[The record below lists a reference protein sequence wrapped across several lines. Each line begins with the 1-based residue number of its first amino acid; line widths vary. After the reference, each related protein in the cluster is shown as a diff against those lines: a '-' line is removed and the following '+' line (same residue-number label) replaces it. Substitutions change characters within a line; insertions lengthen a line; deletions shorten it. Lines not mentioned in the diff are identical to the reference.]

1 MKGVILYKSKYGST
15 KQFAE
20 WLRQDT
26 GFDIFEI
33 SDVPEDFGQYDTVV
47 IGSSIHGGMLSLRQW
62 IIHHWESIKDKH
74 VILMLTSGTNN
85 EQFIKKT
92 IEKSLPKHIRTQ
104 IKLFPV
110 GGRYLF
116 KSMSFFDRNIIK
128 IVAFFTKHP
137 ATKKGML
144 TERDEV
150 CHDNIQN
157 LVRFIADE
165 KKIKPHDRKYL
176 NTT

>member
-15 KQFAE
+15 KQFSE
-20 WLRQDT
+20 WLQEDI

-33 SDVPEDFGQYDTVV
+33 SDAPADFAQYNIIV

-62 IIHHWESIKDKH
+62 IIHHWESIKDKK
-74 VILMLTSGTNN
+74 VILMLTSGTSN
-85 EQFIKKT
+85 EQFIRKT
-92 IEKSLPKHIRTQ
+92 IEKSLPKHIRTH
-104 IKLFPV
+104 IKLFPI

-144 TERDEV
+144 TERDDV
-150 CHDNIQN
+150 RHDNIQG
-157 LVRFIADE
+157 LIHFITHE
-165 KKIKPHDRKYL
+165 Q
-176 NTT
+176 T